1 MKKIVAL
8 ILILNICVF
17 NILPVYA
24 KKPFKSYTQLEIRE
38 MQTHIYDTNNRKE
51 VFKAAINTLQDNGF
65 IILNIEDEMGYI
77 RARKDFKANFTDKM
91 RMAGYSLLLA
101 YYITLTV
108 FSYGAAAYSIADP
121 VQRMGNELAKKTF
134 IVDTN
139 VNIEPFGK
147 QTRVRCTMVEKI
159 LENADGYSFIK
170 SSPRKVIR
178 IYEPVI
184 YQAFFNELDKNIFYE
199 KI

>member
-1 MKKIVAL
+1 MPA
-8 ILILNICVF
+8 C
-17 NILPVYA
+17 A
-24 KKPFKSYTQLEIRE
+24 KRPFKTYTQLEIRE
-38 MQTHIYDTNNRKE
+38 MQTHVYDTANRKE

-77 RARKDFKANFTDKM
+77 RARKDFLGHDVNKM

-101 YYITLTV
+101 YYITLTAL
-108 FSYGAAAYSIADP
+108 SYGAMLYTVADP
-121 VQRMGNELAKKTF
+121 INRMGNELSPRTF
-134 IVDTN
+134 IVDSN
-139 VNIEPFGK
+139 VNVEPFGK
-147 QTRVRCTMVEKI
+147 KTRVRVTMVEKI

-170 SSPRKVIR
+170 ASPRKVIR
-178 IYEPVI
+178 IYQPVI

>member
-1 MKKIVAL
+1 MKKFIAL
-8 ILILNICVF
+8 ILIFNICIF
-17 NILPVYA
+17 NVLPACA
-24 KKPFKSYTQLEIRE
+24 KRPFKSYTQLEIRE
-38 MQTHIYDTNNRKE
+38 MQTNVFETSNRKE
-51 VFKAAINTLQDNGF
+51 VFKAAISTLQDNGF

-77 RARKDFKANFTDKM
+77 RARKDFKAKDTDKM
-91 RMAGYSLLLA
+91 RMTGYSLLLA
-101 YYITLTV
+101 YYITLTAL
-108 FSYGAAAYSIADP
+108 SYGVTAYALADP
-121 VQRMGNELAKKTF
+121 IQRMENELAKKTF

-147 QTRVRCTMVEKI
+147 QTRVRCTFVEKI

-170 SSPRKVIR
+170 SAPRKVIR